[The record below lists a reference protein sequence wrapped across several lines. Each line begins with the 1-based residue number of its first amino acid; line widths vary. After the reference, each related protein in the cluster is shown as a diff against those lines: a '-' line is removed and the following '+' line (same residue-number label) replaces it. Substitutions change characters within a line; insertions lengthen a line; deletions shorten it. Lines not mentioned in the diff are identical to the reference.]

1 MASVKNGQITKPPQ
15 AWRHLRWAKRKF
27 WKVERRACK
36 AEAKREAARS

>member
-1 MASVKNGQITKPPQ
+1 MASVKNGQITKPLSVATPS
-15 AWRHLRWAKRKF
+15 LGERKF